1 MFYVLINSNG
11 IDVRESK
18 EMLTLKEMQN
28 LVGIEGESAYIEV
41 ASYRSFSDK
50 SIAMICDE
58 EFLMKECQPTCITIE
73 GHVVHGQVLVLGT
86 NAEGNDF
93 GLLTMEQVQI
103 VKSQARLVR
112 RK

>member
-1 MFYVLINSNG
+1 MFYVLINSKG
-11 IDVRESK
+11 IQVKESK
-18 EMLTLKEMQN
+18 EMLTFKEMQN

-50 SIAMICDE
+50 SIALICDE
-58 EFLMKECQPTCITIE
+58 EFLIKKCQPTCMTIE

-86 NAEGNDF
+86 NKAEDDF
-93 GLLTMEQVQI
+93 DLLTKKQVEI
-103 VKSQARLVR
+103 VKSQVRLLR